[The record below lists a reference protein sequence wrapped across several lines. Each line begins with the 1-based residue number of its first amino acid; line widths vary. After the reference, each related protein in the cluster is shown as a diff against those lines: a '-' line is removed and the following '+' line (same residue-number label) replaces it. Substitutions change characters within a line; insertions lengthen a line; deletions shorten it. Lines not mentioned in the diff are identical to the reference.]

1 MHEVSV
7 VVELDICA
15 LHYYERRRMAARYA
29 SVLFEKVSLKNWGP
43 FPLLL

>member
-1 MHEVSV
+1 MHEVS

-15 LHYYERRRMAARYA
+15 LHYYERRMAARYA
-29 SVLFEKVSLKNWGP
+29 SLLFEKVSLKNWVP